1 MPRGR
6 GVNVDTTFG
15 DDPPPKIWEGKKR
28 LKFGEISDS
37 YRLRSRI
44 SPERIHIS
52 KIGKVD
58 DQLQPLPR
66 WAKKDGE
73 LWSTNEKVIGA
84 HVEAP

>member
-1 MPRGR
+1 M
-6 GVNVDTTFG
+6 DTTFG
-15 DDPPPKIWEGKKR
+15 DDPPPKIWEDKKR
-28 LKFGEISDS
+28 LKFSVISDN

-44 SPERIHIS
+44 SLEQIHIS
-52 KIGKVD
+52 KIKKVV